1 MNKKILGTGMALL
14 VVASGVGI
22 TAAQAAPVANHGS
35 AVSLIGKPDQNGH
48 GKAIVQQ
55 VKQLAKQLR
64 NLGAR
69 LDRQAARLTEYPD
82 VAKGLSA
89 LANQARDLVTQV
101 NAATTKVELRVLR
114 QTKTAI
120 QRQAGLLLDTVP
132 PADLAELPENL
143 QP

>member
-14 VVASGVGI
+14 VVASGVSI
-22 TAAQAAPVANHGS
+22 TAAQATPVESSGAAISVITKADRPN
-35 AVSLIGKPDQNGH
+35 Q

-55 VKQLAKQLR
+55 AKQLTKQLR

-69 LDRQAARLTEYPD
+69 LDKQAARLTAYPD

-89 LANQARDLVTQV
+89 LAGQARDLVPQV

-120 QRQAGLLLDTVP
+120 QRQAGLLLDTVSP
-132 PADLAELPENL
+132 DDLAELPENL